1 MRFVLIFA
9 MGILA
14 TTLTATC
21 AAKGEA
27 VAAVAGAIGEIGS
40 AIGEIF
46 GPLTVAA
53 AEAIGK
59 EHDHW

>member
-1 MRFVLIFA
+1 